1 MGPGTK
7 AGIRAGS
14 VSNGHSYA
22 SWVAHLATLH
32 LGAAHVSIVEAAGI
46 AAAVQAGMIDLAIGP
61 PGSLDD
67 IPPPLRRIEFD
78 CDPARPAQISDGVPL
93 GTDTILYPLLH
104 IRTTAGFRYPLAV
117 WRADGCDLLPGDADP
132 RARDAAALGQ
142 STLIAASPVQLA
154 ERLQL
159 NPREWQ
165 DRAGRTIIV
174 LGDRLPVAVHDTAL
188 ATACGTLLVGYGS
201 TETGSIA
208 SGDSALI
215 DHHPGAVGFVRAGAT
230 VEIGDAR

>member
-14 VSNGHSYA
+14 VSNGQSYA
-22 SWVAHLATLH
+22 SWVAHLATFH
-32 LGAAHVSIVEAAGI
+32 LGAARRGAA
-46 AAAVQAGMIDLAIGP
+46 
-61 PGSLDD
+61 
-67 IPPPLRRIEFD
+67 
-78 CDPARPAQISDGVPL
+78 
-93 GTDTILYPLLH
+93 H
-104 IRTTAGFRYPLAV
+104 
-117 WRADGCDLLPGDADP
+117 
-132 RARDAAALGQ
+132 
-142 STLIAASPVQLA
+142 VQLA

-165 DRAGRTIIV
+165 DCAGRTIIV
-174 LGDRLPVAVHDTAL
+174 LGDRLPVTVRDTAL

-215 DHHPGAVGFVRAGAT
+215 DRHPGAFGFVRDGAT